1 MAEQLRRTYAAVCRH
16 ARQTATLESI
26 ASVLAWDERTML
38 PPGGA
43 EYRAEQLRLL
53 AGIIHARR
61 TDPRFVERLKRLA
74 ESPLADDLEG
84 ETGPTIRWLHWDT
97 QRQVRLPRRLVEE
110 LAATAVMGQQIWQKA
125 RQENDFAAFQP
136 LLEKTILL
144 KREQAQALGY
154 EECAYD
160 ALLEEYEPGERT
172 SRIRPLLSHL
182 AERLGPLVEKAADL
196 ARREPV
202 LRGRFPVDRQ
212 QALVRRAAEAIG
224 FDFECGRLDV
234 TAHPFCS
241 TLGPRDCRITTRYD
255 ESDFTSGLMSVL
267 HEAGHGMYEQGLP
280 PEHFGLP
287 LGQPASLGIHES
299 QSRLWE
305 NMVGRSL
312 GFWRYLTPLARE
324 AFADE
329 LAEATPQKLFGAVN
343 QVRRSLIRVEADE
356 VTYNLHIVVRFELE
370 IELLEGRLAVA
381 DLPAA
386 WNEHY
391 RKTLG
396 IEPRNDAQGVLQDVH
411 WSGGAIGYFPT
422 YTLGNLYAAEFFA
435 LAEQAVGPLEEQF
448 AGGEFEPLRRWLR
461 ENIHRQARRYTGA
474 ELLRRLCARQLSVEP
489 LLAHLEAKVER
500 LCAEQ

>member
-16 ARQTATLESI
+16 ACQTATLESI

-53 AGIIHARR
+53 AG
-61 TDPRFVERLKRLA
+61 RLA

-196 ARREPV
+196 AAGSGAPGG
-202 LRGRFPVDRQ
+202 RGHRF
-212 QALVRRAAEAIG
+212 
-224 FDFECGRLDV
+224 
-234 TAHPFCS
+234 
-241 TLGPRDCRITTRYD
+241 
-255 ESDFTSGLMSVL
+255 
-267 HEAGHGMYEQGLP
+267 
-280 PEHFGLP
+280 
-287 LGQPASLGIHES
+287 
-299 QSRLWE
+299 
-305 NMVGRSL
+305 
-312 GFWRYLTPLARE
+312 
-324 AFADE
+324 
-329 LAEATPQKLFGAVN
+329 
-343 QVRRSLIRVEADE
+343 
-356 VTYNLHIVVRFELE
+356 RF
-370 IELLEGRLAVA
+370 
-381 DLPAA
+381 
-386 WNEHY
+386 
-391 RKTLG
+391 
-396 IEPRNDAQGVLQDVH
+396 
-411 WSGGAIGYFPT
+411 
-422 YTLGNLYAAEFFA
+422 
-435 LAEQAVGPLEEQF
+435 
-448 AGGEFEPLRRWLR
+448 
-461 ENIHRQARRYTGA
+461 
-474 ELLRRLCARQLSVEP
+474 
-489 LLAHLEAKVER
+489 
-500 LCAEQ
+500 